1 MIRIIN
7 NSATIFPMMAFG
19 KKKEDTVDKGTNRDT
34 PGNSEGARPPRKE
47 EYKNSEGKKKKN
59 SSEDTEPSEK
69 NDSPESR

>member
-7 NSATIFPMMAFG
+7 NAATIFPMMAFG
-19 KKKEDTVDKGTNRDT
+19 KKKEDTVDKGTNRDI

-59 SSEDTEPSEK
+59 SSEDSEPSKK
-69 NDSPESR
+69 NDSPESK